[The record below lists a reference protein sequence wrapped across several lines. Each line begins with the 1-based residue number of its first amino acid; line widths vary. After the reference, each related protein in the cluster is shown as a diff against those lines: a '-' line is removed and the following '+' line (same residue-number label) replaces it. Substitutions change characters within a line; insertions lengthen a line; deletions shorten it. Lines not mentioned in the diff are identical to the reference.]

1 MAWES
6 NLDPTTKKAVL
17 EKKVATAQ
25 PTFNPNVSANLSN
38 VKQRAAWVPIET
50 QLALAKANASNE
62 AIDAVGKMAAQKTID
77 TQAEPQKQDQSNFL
91 YKNLKT
97 VSRWLTAGL
106 DFVPELAQGAMAVE
120 ELRQIAQIFPTDDL
134 LDLLDTYGNEL

>member
-6 NLDPTTKKAVL
+6 NLDPATKKTVL

-25 PTFNPNVSANLSN
+25 PTFDPNVSVNLSN
-38 VKQRAAWVPIET
+38 VKQRAGWVPIET

-77 TQAEPQKQDQSNFL
+77 TQGQPEPADKSNFV

-97 VSRWLTAGL
+97 IS
-106 DFVPELAQGAMAVE
+106 
-120 ELRQIAQIFPTDDL
+120 ELRIIMACK
-134 LDLLDTYGNEL
+134 